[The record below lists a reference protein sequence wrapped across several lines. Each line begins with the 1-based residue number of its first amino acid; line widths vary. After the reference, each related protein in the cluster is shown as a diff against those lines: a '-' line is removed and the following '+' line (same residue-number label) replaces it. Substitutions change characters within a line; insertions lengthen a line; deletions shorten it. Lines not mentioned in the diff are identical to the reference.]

1 MKGKSKYFLS
11 LLFVLIVLT
20 AHSQLFKGYAVA
32 GLNLSKVEGD
42 RINNGMIAFNKP
54 GANAGVGVSLDL
66 GLNFSASME
75 VLFSQK
81 GAYQKKGN
89 PDSLQPA
96 YLTKLN
102 YAEIPILIHYTDKD
116 KYTFGTGISY
126 SRLVGVKWVVNGRT
140 LSNSINDGFFSEN
153 NIDWIADFRL
163 RVWKSLK
170 FNFRYQYSLRTI
182 WSGEEDELLE
192 TVGGEKQDM
201 NQRNSMISVRFIWV
215 FNEKLAKQ
223 SKKEIK
229 DAKK

>member
-1 MKGKSKYFLS
+1 L
-11 LLFVLIVLT
+11 
-20 AHSQLFKGYAVA
+20 VA
-32 GLNLSKVEGD
+32 GLLLFWQVLQ
-42 RINNGMIAFNKP
+42 INT
-54 GANAGVGVSLDL
+54 
-66 GLNFSASME
+66 
-75 VLFSQK
+75 
-81 GAYQKKGN
+81 GN

-96 YLTKLN
+96 YLTRLN
-102 YAEIPILIHYTDKD
+102 YAEIPILIHYTDKE

-126 SRLVGVKWVVNGRT
+126 SRLVGAKWVVNGRT
-140 LSNSINDGFFSEN
+140 LSNSINDGFFSNN

-201 NQRNSMISVRFIWV
+201 NQRNSMISLRLIWV
-215 FNEKLAKQ
+215 FNEKLVKQ
-223 SKKEIK
+223 SKREIK